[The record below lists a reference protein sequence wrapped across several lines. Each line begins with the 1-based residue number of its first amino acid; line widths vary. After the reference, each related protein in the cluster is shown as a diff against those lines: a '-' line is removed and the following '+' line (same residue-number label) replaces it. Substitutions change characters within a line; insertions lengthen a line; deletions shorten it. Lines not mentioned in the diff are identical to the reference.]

1 MKLEGSCQC
10 GGVTF
15 TVETSHP
22 VPYQRC
28 YCSICRKI
36 QGGGGYAINLAGDF
50 RTLKV
55 KGEDRITRYHA
66 KMHEPGRRTTRS
78 KAERSVAAL
87 PAGAGCDAV
96 IARYRAVVKSDADTG
111 NVNQSVYAQID
122 GEIRRAEAACSAGR
136 DAEARS
142 LIAASKAGHGYPGG
156 A

>member
-96 IARYRAVVKSDADTG
+96 IARYRAVVKSD
-111 NVNQSVYAQID
+111 SPFM
-122 GEIRRAEAACSAGR
+122 RRSTAKSAAPKPPVPR
-136 DAEARS
+136 DAMRKH
-142 LIAASKAGHGYPGG
+142 AA
-156 A
+156 